1 MGKKSLAEQI
11 AELSKPQ
18 NDFDIENSELA
29 DPFADNGSDGM
40 SLGESDSELKNEHYV
55 SMPKSKLRKQ
65 NDKLVMGKKYT
76 GKVTDRKS
84 LFDDNDEDDENED
97 DMDSNMESEE
107 SEESE
112 DEVEDEDEDGENGQI
127 DDEEQAGDD
136 SDSGVSLRANSDSES
151 EENSEQDGESSDES
165 EEDADVKRGRIK
177 AMMAKERGHIVSR
190 LSQAAT
196 QDALKGY
203 AILQQHKLFDAVI
216 DSRLKIQK
224 ALANSNLLPVDD
236 ETLVAEDLQTEHTA
250 KYLQKATEK
259 CYDLLDA
266 IFQLRSKL
274 YTKEKVVTEPVER
287 HPKKRSLDQYLES
300 SHFYDDILNKYR
312 ASVLTKW
319 LAKIQNSSGSSV
331 MNASKFR
338 ALNQSAEQQVVN
350 NLSDMDRLIK
360 RTRLNRRQIKPL
372 GYERYQKK
380 HAKENENEE
389 QEEEDA
395 DIPKASSQTR
405 SLNVQELDLIFD
417 DEDFYRVLLND
428 LVDKKI
434 QSNDPTSG
442 LQFALRG
449 AASTK
454 LKKNVDNKASKGRK
468 LRYHVQEPIANFETP
483 RNSLKW
489 ADDQIDEFFASLLGQ
504 KVNMKE
510 DDEKED
516 SEDEEDEIMAGQD
529 SIQLF
534 G

>member
-1 MGKKSLAEQI
+1 MRLKPSPTIMGKKSLAEQI
-11 AELSKPQ
+11 AELNKPQ
-18 NDFDIENSELA
+18 NDFDIENSEM
-29 DPFADNGSDGM
+29 DPFAQDGSDGM
-40 SLGESDSELKNEHYV
+40 SLGESDSELRNEHYV

-65 NDKLVMGKKYT
+65 NDRIVVDKKYT

-84 LFDDNDEDDENED
+84 LYEDANEESGDDQEEQD
-97 DMDSNMESEE
+97 EE
-107 SEESE
+107 SEE
-112 DEVEDEDEDGENGQI
+112 
-127 DDEEQAGDD
+127 DEEDNEIAAD
-136 SDSGVSLRANSDSES
+136 SDSGASLRANSDSEDESDQGLES
-151 EENSEQDGESSDES
+151 EAESEAES
-165 EEDADVKRGRIK
+165 EEDADIKRERIK
-177 AMMAKERGHIVSR
+177 AMIAKERGHIVSR
-190 LSQAAT
+190 LSQAAS

-203 AILQQHKLFDAVI
+203 AVLQQHKLFDSVI

-224 ALANSNLLPVDD
+224 AIANSNLLPVDE
-236 ETLVAEDLQTEHTA
+236 ETLEAEDLQTEHTS
-250 KYLQKATEK
+250 KYLKKATDQ
-259 CYDLLDA
+259 CYELLDT
-266 IFQLRSKL
+266 IFQLRSQL
-274 YTKEKVVTEPVER
+274 YTKEKVVNEPVEKQ
-287 HPKKRSLDQYLES
+287 PKKRSLEQYLATT
-300 SHFYDDILNKYR
+300 HFYDDILNKYR

-319 LAKIQNSSGSSV
+319 LAKIQNSSGSSA
-331 MNASKFR
+331 MNASKFK
-338 ALNQSAEQQVVN
+338 ALNQSAEQQVMN

-360 RTRLNRRQIKPL
+360 RTKLNRRQVEPL
-372 GYERYQKK
+372 GYKRYQEK
-380 HAKENENEE
+380 HAKAEDNE
-389 QEEEDA
+389 QEDEDA
-395 DIPKASSQTR
+395 DIPKAAVQSR

-510 DDEKED
+510 DEDEHSD
-516 SEDEEDEIMAGQD
+516 DEEDELVAGQD